1 VERVKVEGATLDFTH
16 TGARAELAA
25 LHRELA
31 AAHDGLVSFYE
42 RRLTVEDVFLASG
55 RRDVS

>member
-1 VERVKVEGATLDFTH
+1 VDFTY
-16 TGARAELAA
+16 TDARAELAA
-25 LHRELA
+25 LHRELT